1 MAAEAPG
8 PRQGSPGWWVNKTL
22 SWALEWGLGWPGNVT
37 SGDTAD
43 SEEAQWRQER
53 EDGGG
58 RAVSQRG
65 KEDQGLSCGGRHTRS
80 RGDYLRVRWRGKPG
94 EDVGGDLGPYC
105 RIRVMVSSKH
115 QLVRTWAEEY
125 WPDFCPQSRGLSSSA
140 QGGDSGQAQPQ
151 LRCSRGAGDGGEKS
165 LLPKGELFVALI
177 QSLH

>member
-80 RGDYLRVRWRGKPG
+80 RGDIS
-94 EDVGGDLGPYC
+94 ESDGGGNPERML
-105 RIRVMVSSKH
+105 
-115 QLVRTWAEEY
+115 E
-125 WPDFCPQSRGLSSSA
+125 
-140 QGGDSGQAQPQ
+140 
-151 LRCSRGAGDGGEKS
+151 GAGVLTAGSG
-165 LLPKGELFVALI
+165 
-177 QSLH
+177 